1 MRRPFSVTARRKG
14 SSGYIDIYSNSSFEF
29 DREKNGEKETKK
41 HDWWRVTIIAS
52 AVFAQHGVE
61 RWEKAEINKDNYI
74 KPQEKHFYFKLDENH
89 NDDESTSEKLWKQ
102 KCEISLISAVTD
114 HIRANGQDT
123 FLFPMNTHCLRGDS
137 GHTLTFTHTFGQER
151 SLSLFISGNPQL
163 CPITQKIKSKIS
175 FSFSFSLYIYI
186 SHHLPFHLTAYFS
199 LFPSLGS
206 CELADVDYSI
216 NSLFIHLSVHPSID
230 SSLLF

>member
-1 MRRPFSVTARRKG
+1 MWDFPQFCCDWPHHSKWTRYLSIPHEYTL
-14 SSGYIDIYSNSSFEF
+14 FE
-29 DREKNGEKETKK
+29 R
-41 HDWWRVTIIAS
+41 
-52 AVFAQHGVE
+52 
-61 RWEKAEINKDNYI
+61 
-74 KPQEKHFYFKLDENH
+74 
-89 NDDESTSEKLWKQ
+89 
-102 KCEISLISAVTD
+102 
-114 HIRANGQDT
+114 
-123 FLFPMNTHCLRGDS
+123 TH
-137 GHTLTFTHTFGQER
+137 THTFGQER

-186 SHHLPFHLTAYFS
+186 SSHSFPSRCLF

-230 SSLLF
+230 SSLLFQLRADKQSVRGNERKSQRDLSPRPMGSFKINALTTRKSMRSNKDASCFCQNN